1 MSQTLN
7 WDIYLKQKWTVR
19 EQKILFTK
27 FICWKD
33 DNQKLFCICVRAHT
47 HTHNTLNERINVF
60 NRCLSWTCEIL
71 MNEIMVMCV
80 LHKR

>member
-47 HTHNTLNERINVF
+47 HTHTTPWMKE
-60 NRCLSWTCEIL
+60 
-71 MNEIMVMCV
+71 
-80 LHKR
+80 